1 MHQVD
6 YVIFRPYLFLCLSLS
21 MYLSSVSGRL
31 SITCC
36 DLPTGGNASP
46 FRESNII
53 SCCMVGR
60 GNKTH
65 TYNIISGFVEH
76 TLIAECTGEQ
86 KRSTKEVRLVDTYRS
101 NYNGQFR
108 ERGHMMEK
116 ITV

>member
-76 TLIAECTGEQ
+76 TLI
-86 KRSTKEVRLVDTYRS
+86 RRVH
-101 NYNGQFR
+101 
-108 ERGHMMEK
+108 RGTETFYEGGTIGRHLSL
-116 ITV
+116 